1 MALPERSG
9 HAARYPGAHSDTEM
23 SPHTVFVANPFLSEY
38 ALGRMTGMSQNHT
51 GRSSQEDIAWCYD
64 AVHRVSRTFSLTI
77 AELDE
82 PMARDICVGYL
93 LCRVADTIEDAGH
106 IPPAAQSELLGLYSQ
121 TLDPAADTSIRAFD
135 DAVAEWLPGT
145 RTDDWEVVENAA
157 RAVGVFRSLDNHA
170 LESIRGPV
178 RELVDGMAMFV
189 DRYADQGGLRIKTLD
204 ELEEYCWYAA
214 GTVGTLVTGLVSHE
228 ATEEQT
234 EQMREN
240 ARAFALLLQ
249 LVNVAKDAATD
260 KQEENNV
267 YLPLELLDAEG
278 LDHSDVGDPE
288 NVDSLVPVIER
299 VTERAE
305 GYLDGAQTWLEAMP
319 ETRGNTLSAW
329 AIPFLL
335 AVGTIRE
342 LRERPA
348 DVIEQGNVKVTRDE
362 VHAVCQQ
369 FVGDGS
375 PAIGELRRQIR
386 RKPLHQY

>member
-1 MALPERSG
+1 
-9 HAARYPGAHSDTEM
+9 
-23 SPHTVFVANPFLSEY
+23 
-38 ALGRMTGMSQNHT
+38 MTGMSQNHT
-51 GRSSQEDIAWCYD
+51 GRSSQEDIEWCYD

-77 AELDE
+77 SELDE

-106 IPPAAQSELLGLYSQ
+106 IPPAAQSDLLRLYSR
-121 TLDPAADTSIRAFD
+121 TLDPEADESVRTFD
-135 DAVAEWLPGT
+135 DAVAEWLPDT
-145 RTDDWEVVENAA
+145 LTDDWEVVDNAA

-170 LESIRGPV
+170 LESIRSPV

-189 DRYADQGGLRIKTLD
+189 DRYADDGGLRIKTLD

-214 GTVGTLVTGLVSHE
+214 GTVGTLVTALVSHE

-234 EQMREN
+234 AQMEAN

-260 KQEENNV
+260 IEEENNV
-267 YLPLELLDAEG
+267 YLPLELLEEEG
-278 LDHSDVGDPE
+278 LDHSDVGDPD
-288 NVDSLVPVIER
+288 NVDALVPVIER
-299 VTERAE
+299 VTARAE

-348 DVIEQGNVKVTRDE
+348 DVIEQGNVKITRDE

-369 FVGDGS
+369 FIGDGS
-375 PAIGELRRQIR
+375 PPIGDLRHRIRQQ
-386 RKPLHQY
+386 PLHEY